1 MAWVNRIL
9 VAALLA
15 GTIAYLPRG
24 IEYGSASDDL
34 SRVRAEREALRAT
47 NARMGEA
54 LRLLQAEVD
63 ALKRDPRELERIA
76 REDLNLIRPEEVVF
90 ELHRPAAAVGGQP

>member
-15 GTIAYLPRG
+15 GTIAYVPHG

-34 SRVRAEREALRAT
+34 ARVRGERKELQGA
-47 NARMGEA
+47 NARIRQE
-54 LRLLQAEVD
+54 LRLLKAEVD
-63 ALKRDPRELERIA
+63 ALKRDPREVERIA
-76 REDLNLIRPEEVVF
+76 REDLNLVRPDEVVF
-90 ELHRPAAAVGGQP
+90 EFEPASMGGQP

>member
-24 IEYGSASDDL
+24 IEYGAASNDL
-34 SRVRAEREALRAT
+34 SRVRSEREALQSA
-47 NARMGEA
+47 NARLREEI
-54 LRLLQAEVD
+54 RLLQAEVD
-63 ALKRDPRELERIA
+63 ALKRDPREVERIA
-76 REDLNLIRPEEVVF
+76 REDLNLVRPDEVVF
-90 ELHRPAAAVGGQP
+90 ELHTRSAEGQP